1 MGPRGRIKLREA
13 GTFQDL
19 RVSLVRVADP
29 GVNSGTASS
38 QYLFVLGQVTSS
50 L

>member
-1 MGPRGRIKLREA
+1 MGPGSRIKLREA

-19 RVSLVRVADP
+19 RVSLVTVADP

-38 QYLFVLGQVTSS
+38 QDLFVLGQVTSS